1 MKPVILHPEAEAEFE
16 EAADFYEAQR
26 VVYGEVFR
34 QDVATALGQIGNT
47 PTIFSPYQGGPVRR
61 RLLKRFPFGIYFLER
76 DDAIH
81 VIAVMNQRR
90 KPNYWLDRL
99 DDV

>member
-16 EAADFYEAQR
+16 EAADYYEAQR
-26 VVYGEVFR
+26 AGYGEVFR
-34 QDVATALGQIGNT
+34 QEVADALAQIGNT
-47 PTIFSPYQGGPVRR
+47 PTVFSLYKGGPVRR
-61 RLLKRFPFGIYFLER
+61 RLLKRFPFGIYFVER
-76 DDAIH
+76 DTAIH

-90 KPNYWLDRL
+90 KPDYWRDRL